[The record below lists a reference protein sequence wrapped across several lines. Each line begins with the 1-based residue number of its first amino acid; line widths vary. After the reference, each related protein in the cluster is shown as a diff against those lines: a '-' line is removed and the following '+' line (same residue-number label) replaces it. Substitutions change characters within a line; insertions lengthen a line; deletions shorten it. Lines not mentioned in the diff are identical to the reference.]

1 MAATTSPSIIG
12 VVKDQTGAV
21 LPGVTVEVS
30 SPVLIGGVQTV
41 LSNSVGEYRIVDL
54 RPGQYTLNF
63 KLEGFQTV
71 RHEGIAL
78 SASFTATIN
87 VAMTTSTVSESI
99 TVTGES
105 PLVDVRTNVS
115 DRSINQALLE
125 NVPNARGIFAV
136 VSLVPGIAINS
147 PDVGGSQTH
156 QSPRLSLHGS
166 VDQDV
171 SWNFDGLDVTGNVG
185 NGGYNVTYYNQ
196 GVQEEVSVQS
206 KGLPAETGGGGIYVN
221 IVTKDGGNKFKG
233 SLFSSFTGESLQSHN
248 VSEEQAALG
257 LKAPAGVDKLVDF
270 NPVFGGPVV
279 RDRLWFVGSYR
290 YWRNDRFVAST
301 FTPDGS
307 QALDPQL
314 LVNYSGKLTAQVSPA
329 NRFSFFIDWDLK
341 DRPNRRDL
349 TSSYQFVSP
358 EAAKFQEQ
366 GGPVLSA
373 RWTSTVRPNF
383 LVEGGFS
390 ALVINWTLVQQP
402 GVNPTALPR
411 NDIALSTLT
420 GSLET
425 SSLDQ
430 ARNRTLTA
438 MASWFPT
445 WKGSHSL
452 KFGMSYNH
460 APYHNEYTS
469 GGLDLT
475 AKFQNG
481 APNSV
486 SVWNTPTELSSHII
500 DIGAFVQDS
509 WTIKNRLT
517 LNLGTRFERYAGTIE
532 PQSAPAGVFVDARQ
546 TDSISDVPSWN
557 SIVPRIAAVYALTR
571 DSKTA
576 IKANVSK
583 YMQKLGITFLNTVNP
598 MRLTS
603 ESRSWVDANTD
614 QFPQMTEIGPS
625 RGTLTQGVT
634 VRLDPEL
641 RRPNQWEANVT
652 LERQLTRTV
661 GMTVGYFRR
670 QYYAGYATVNRAL
683 STADYTPVTIT
694 SPLDGQP
701 FTVYNQTPAS
711 VGRFDNVVGNFDLLG
726 VRYNG
731 FEVTFD
737 KRFANKFA
745 LFGGYTYGVGKQ
757 CTSASTNPNDRINS
771 CGYHSYDSP
780 NITNLSGVYELP
792 GAVQFSGHYQ
802 YKTGQPQTRTFT
814 VTRTQVPN
822 LTQVTQAVLLAPS
835 GEFRYPSLSVLDL
848 RLSRK
853 FKFGGVSLEPTMDSY
868 NLFNENAAINQVQIV
883 GPALGQIVQNV
894 DGRTIRFG
902 ATLQF

>member
-1 MAATTSPSIIG
+1 LT
-12 VVKDQTGAV
+12 
-21 LPGVTVEVS
+21 
-30 SPVLIGGVQTV
+30 
-41 LSNSVGEYRIVDL
+41 
-54 RPGQYTLNF
+54 F
-63 KLEGFQTV
+63 KLEGFQTI
-71 RHEGIAL
+71 RREGVSL

-87 VAMTTSTVSESI
+87 IEMGAASVSESV
-99 TVTGES
+99 TVSGES

-221 IVTKDGGNKFKG
+221 IVTKDGGNTFKG
-233 SLFSSFTGESLQSHN
+233 SLYSSYTGQSLQSRN
-248 VSEEQAALG
+248 VSAEQAALG
-257 LKAPAGVDKLVDF
+257 LRAPAGVEKLVDV
-270 NPVFGGPVV
+270 NPVYGGPLVK
-279 RDRLWFVGSYR
+279 DRLWFVGSWR
-290 YWRNDRFVAST
+290 YWRNNRFVAST
-301 FTPDGS
+301 FTPDGN

-314 LVNYSGKLTAQVSPA
+314 LTNYSGKLTAQVSA
-329 NRFSFFIDWDLK
+329 AHRFSFFMDWDEK
-341 DRPNRRDL
+341 RRPSRRDL

-358 EAAKFQEQ
+358 EAAKFQVQ

-373 RWTSTVRPNF
+373 RWTSTIRPNLLF
-383 LVEGGFS
+383 EGGFS
-390 ALVINWTLVQQP
+390 ALMIDWTLDQQP
-402 GVNPTALPR
+402 GIVATALPR

-438 MASWFPT
+438 IGTWFPT
-445 WKGSHSL
+445 WKGSHNL
-452 KFGMSYNH
+452 KFGIQYNH
-460 APYHNEYTS
+460 APYHNEYKS

-475 AKFQNG
+475 AKFQNN

-486 SVWNTPTELSSHII
+486 SVWNTPTQLSSHIV
-500 DIGAFVQDS
+500 DMGAFVQDS
-509 WTIKNRLT
+509 WTIKSRLT
-517 LNLGTRFERYAGTIE
+517 LNVGTRIERYVGTIE
-532 PQSAPAGVFVDARQ
+532 AQDAPAGTFVGARRS
-546 TDSISDVPSWN
+546 DPISDVPSWN
-557 SIVPRIAAVYALTR
+557 SIVPRLAVVYALTG

-583 YMQKLGITFLNTVNP
+583 YMQKLGISFLNTVNP

-603 ESRSWVDANTD
+603 ESRSWVDANGD
-614 QFPQMTEIGPS
+614 NFPQLTEIGAS
-625 RGTLTQGVT
+625 RGTLTQGVS
-634 VRLDPEL
+634 VRLDPDL
-641 RRPNQWEANVT
+641 SRPYQWEGNVT
-652 LERQLTRTV
+652 IERQITKTI

-670 QYYAGYATVNRAL
+670 QYYNSYATVNQAL
-683 STADYTPVTIT
+683 SDADYTPVTIA
-694 SPLDGQP
+694 SPLTAQP
-701 FTVYNQTPAS
+701 FTVYNQTTAS
-711 VGRFDNVVGNFDLLG
+711 VGRFDNVVKNFDELG
-726 VRYNG
+726 VTYNG
-731 FEVTFD
+731 VEVTFD

-757 CTSASTNPNDRINS
+757 CTSASTNPNDRINT
-771 CGYHSYDSP
+771 CGYNSYDSP
-780 NITNLSGVYELP
+780 NIANLSGVYELP
-792 GAVQFSGHYQ
+792 GGVQFSGHYQ
-802 YKTGQPQTRTFT
+802 FKTGQPQTRTFT
-814 VTRTQVPN
+814 VTRTQVPA

-835 GEFRYPSLSVLDL
+835 GDYRYPSLSVLDL
-848 RLSRK
+848 RLSKRLK
-853 FKFGGVSLEPTMDSY
+853 FRSVTIEPTVDSY
-868 NLFNENAAINQVQIV
+868 NLLNENAAINQVQIV

-894 DGRTIRFG
+894 DGRTVRFG